1 MCIDLCLPVVM
12 KTKWKWLK
20 VWLMDVSTV
29 NHFNAMAFLLVEHQ
43 VHNEQGRDSIGLNQ
57 TTCTQIPHNITCT
70 TKKI

>member
-1 MCIDLCLPVVM
+1 
-12 KTKWKWLK
+12 
-20 VWLMDVSTV
+20 MDVSSV